1 MKWQILHLKKP
12 QNWFHVKS
20 KGQKYTEI
28 SILCFTNS
36 KSYISESEPDQI
48 VEKSQD
54 SEAEDRIQQIDGG
67 VTDATDQEK
76 ENEDLEE
83 MLPLKMAKKAKNPNN
98 SNSRKKSSSNQFE
111 IFSDPE
117 DPNSEELP
125 KLKIVRKKTEN
136 AEKSAENTG
145 GRPKRTRKMTKKFY
159 QESSS
164 GEEFDFADIYED
176 DDIVEKKPVKPK
188 RTRKSMTKVQKE

>member
-1 MKWQILHLKKP
+1 
-12 QNWFHVKS
+12 
-20 KGQKYTEI
+20 
-28 SILCFTNS
+28 
-36 KSYISESEPDQI
+36 
-48 VEKSQD
+48 
-54 SEAEDRIQQIDGG
+54 
-67 VTDATDQEK
+67 
-76 ENEDLEE
+76 

-117 DPNSEELP
+117 DPNSEDLP

-145 GRPKRTRKMTKKFY
+145 GRPKRTRKVTKKFY

-176 DDIVEKKPVKPK
+176 EDDIVEKKPVKPK

>member
-1 MKWQILHLKKP
+1 
-12 QNWFHVKS
+12 
-20 KGQKYTEI
+20 
-28 SILCFTNS
+28 
-36 KSYISESEPDQI
+36 
-48 VEKSQD
+48 
-54 SEAEDRIQQIDGG
+54 
-67 VTDATDQEK
+67 
-76 ENEDLEE
+76 

-117 DPNSEELP
+117 DPNCEELP

-136 AEKSAENTG
+136 AGKSAENIG
-145 GRPKRTRKMTKKFY
+145 GRPKRTRKATKKFY

-176 DDIVEKKPVKPK
+176 EDDIVEKKPVKPK